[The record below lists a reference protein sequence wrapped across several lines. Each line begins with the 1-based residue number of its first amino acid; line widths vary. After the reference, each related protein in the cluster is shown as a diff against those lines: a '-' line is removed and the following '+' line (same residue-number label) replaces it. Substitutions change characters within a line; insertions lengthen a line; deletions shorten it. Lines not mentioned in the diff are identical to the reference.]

1 MSAQRLHLQ
10 HSLLRRAAAAA
21 LTFGAVLTVLL
32 AAMTPTPAEA
42 ATLRSISPA
51 LAQLSARALDAV
63 PETYDVEHTL
73 GADRHAL
80 TYDTYDRHALYSFTR
95 YVRLRDEAASLAA
108 AELGMPAAM
117 MRDAWA
123 LSDLDKQTALLAA
136 LTQLGVPYRTNRSE
150 PGVGFDCSGLTTYAW
165 GVAGQEL
172 VRQSRGQINAAQ
184 RVERAA
190 AQAGDLMFYPGHVMM
205 FLGVG
210 DAIVQARQRGSD
222 VEITFLTGRHSSNV
236 VFADPTR

>member
-1 MSAQRLHLQ
+1 MSANPLHLQ
-10 HSLLRRAAAAA
+10 QPLHRRAAVA
-21 LTFGAVLTVLL
+21 LLTLGTVLTLLLAVL
-32 AAMTPTPAEA
+32 APARAEA

-63 PETYDVEHTL
+63 SELDAVVD
-73 GADRHAL
+73 ARSFDR
-80 TYDTYDRHALYSFTR
+80 YFVMFDR

-123 LSDLDKQTALLAA
+123 RSDIDKQTALLAA
-136 LTQLGVPYRTNRSE
+136 LTQLGVPYRSNSSE

-165 GVAGQEL
+165 GVAGQDL
-172 VRQSRGQINAAQ
+172 ARQSRAQINASE
-184 RVERAA
+184 RVERSA

-205 FLGVG
+205 FLGLG
-210 DAIVQARQRGSD
+210 DAIVHSRQRGSE
-222 VEITFLTGRHSSNV
+222 VEITFLTGRHTRNV
-236 VFADPTR
+236 VFADPTI